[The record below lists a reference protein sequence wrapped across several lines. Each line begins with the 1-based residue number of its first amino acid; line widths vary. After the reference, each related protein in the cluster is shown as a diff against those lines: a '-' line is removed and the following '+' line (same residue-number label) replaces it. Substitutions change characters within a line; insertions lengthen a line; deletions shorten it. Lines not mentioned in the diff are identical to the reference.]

1 MKKLFIYTV
10 GICLLPAFTSCKD
23 DREENKYTGINKIYL
38 SAETPVITESENIPL
53 TVNVDLTLTCEQ
65 DLVLNFE
72 LPDDKNGVLKLENN
86 PVTIKAGKR
95 SSNIRSSFQPK
106 EFINRGYILSG
117 RNFSIPY
124 R

>member
-95 SSNIRSSFQPK
+95 SA
-106 EFINRGYILSG
+106 INRGYILSG

>member
-86 PVTIKAGKR
+86 PVTIKAG
-95 SSNIRSSFQPK
+95 SSLQPK